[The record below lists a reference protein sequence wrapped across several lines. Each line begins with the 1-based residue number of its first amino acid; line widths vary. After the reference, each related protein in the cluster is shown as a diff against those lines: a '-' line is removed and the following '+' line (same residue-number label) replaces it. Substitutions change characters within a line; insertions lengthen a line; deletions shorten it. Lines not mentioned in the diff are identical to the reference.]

1 MLYLFSV
8 HKGHGSLD
16 DTTMRAPRVGDPAR
30 PGVVHV
36 AYVELR
42 PSADG
47 EASEATLTLSLQSA
61 EKDAYSID
69 DIKSVREWEQY
80 LDDVFEI
87 DGIELPLPHARISHS
102 GLSTKIRWTDRRLQD
117 VRSSGGQRFQ
127 LKMKLG
133 TGSTPDLA
141 LSSTPRDLTVHY
153 YNDGTQRLSANQAR
167 VALRWIKPAYD
178 GNVNDTNDTNDTNYI
193 TGYEV
198 RWSDSVNPTL
208 RTTRVS
214 AGSPLM
220 TWASGPF
227 LTGRTYS
234 FSVVAINGAGESQPT
249 PVVLAVPH
257 RDPPRLIDVI
267 VGGSTLYLIYDEAI
281 DQTSQPPVSAFTVA
295 VNGEPPPAVTPSSVS
310 EPECGDLP
318 ADGSTRGLLVPGDT
332 ATGHLV
338 DLADADRFATVLE
351 EGKTYTVDLDA
362 PVGSSLEYV
371 VIRVRGPDGNVVAA
385 SAEEKKS
392 RAKVWFEAQSG
403 GGHYVEVDNWGITDS
418 VARGDYEV
426 GIYEDVVPDLL
437 DQAMDIA
444 VGAPYA
450 GEIQFDGDADVFA
463 VQLVS
468 GTTYRMEVKGAGSG
482 EGTLADPG
490 IVVVA
495 PSGSVVFEAST
506 PNQGEGNDERFEF
519 AAEATGEYLLSVFDD
534 ANPDELGTYVLSVV
548 VVP

>member
-1 MLYLFSV
+1 M
-8 HKGHGSLD
+8 
-16 DTTMRAPRVGDPAR
+16 
-30 PGVVHV
+30 
-36 AYVELR
+36 
-42 PSADG
+42 
-47 EASEATLTLSLQSA
+47 
-61 EKDAYSID
+61 
-69 DIKSVREWEQY
+69 REWEQY

-178 GNVNDTNDTNDTNYI
+178 GNVNDTNDTNDI

-267 VGGSTLYLIYDEAI
+267 VSGSTLYLIYDEAI

-295 VNGEPPPAVTPSSVS
+295 VNPDLRDVTAVSVGSDRVALTLASAVGESDRVKVSYRVDHECNNAVRGADGSYVFSTADYVAAYHGEPPPAVTPSSVS

-318 ADGSTRGLLVPGDT
+318 ADGS
-332 ATGHLV
+332 
-338 DLADADRFATVLE
+338 LE
-351 EGKTYTVDLDA
+351 A
-362 PVGSSLEYV
+362 CSC
-371 VIRVRGPDGNVVAA
+371 RVTPPR
-385 SAEEKKS
+385 
-392 RAKVWFEAQSG
+392 
-403 GGHYVEVDNWGITDS
+403 
-418 VARGDYEV
+418 
-426 GIYEDVVPDLL
+426 
-437 DQAMDIA
+437 
-444 VGAPYA
+444 
-450 GEIQFDGDADVFA
+450 
-463 VQLVS
+463 
-468 GTTYRMEVKGAGSG
+468 
-482 EGTLADPG
+482 GTLWTWRTPTG
-490 IVVVA
+490 SR
-495 PSGSVVFEAST
+495 PSSKRARRTRLTWTLRSGVRWST
-506 PNQGEGNDERFEF
+506 
-519 AAEATGEYLLSVFDD
+519 S
-534 ANPDELGTYVLSVV
+534 
-548 VVP
+548 